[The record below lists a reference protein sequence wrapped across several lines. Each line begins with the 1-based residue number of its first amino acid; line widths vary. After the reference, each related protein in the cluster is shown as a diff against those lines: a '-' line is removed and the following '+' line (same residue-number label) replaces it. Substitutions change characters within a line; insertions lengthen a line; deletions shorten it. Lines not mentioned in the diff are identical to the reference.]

1 MRLGIY
7 FGSSGKLGRFESWAF
22 GGGRG
27 AHCLHSRKFMT
38 TVMESC
44 PRKGPALDGKL
55 QGQAPSWELRPLHR
69 VGLQANS
76 SALNGWRIHC
86 CRKIISAG
94 DVCLRVRCVHLEGAC

>member
-1 MRLGIY
+1 
-7 FGSSGKLGRFESWAF
+7 
-22 GGGRG
+22 
-27 AHCLHSRKFMT
+27 MT

-94 DVCLRVRCVHLEGAC
+94 DVCLRVRCVHLEGVCQRNYFSVSVPHWETGRNSRLR